1 MTVVKRIF
9 IVFTSPA
16 PPEEPTTTDY
26 RLRVMELNS
35 YPELLHDDFGF
46 VIQEYD
52 DAIYVMTE
60 KASTILAGLLET
72 GLSPERINVLESSD
86 WLLASENDIL
96 DTVGFFEQPDNLF
109 VIYEAGDIDIS
120 SNNYLEISNQDAGE
134 GIVMFDEES
143 ANDGRL
149 SI

>member
-1 MTVVKRIF
+1 MPVVKRIF
-9 IVFTSPA
+9 IVFASPA
-16 PPEEPTTTDY
+16 PPEQLTPTDY

-35 YPELLHDDFGF
+35 YPEVLNEDSGF
-46 VIQEYD
+46 VIEEHD

-60 KASTILAGLLET
+60 KAAAILAGLLET

-86 WLLASENDIL
+86 WLLASENEVL
-96 DTVGFFEQPDNLF
+96 ETVGFFEQPDNLF
-109 VIYEAGDIDIS
+109 VIYEAGDLDIS
-120 SNNYLEISNQDAGE
+120 SNNYLEISNQDSGE